1 MKKTVKLT
9 ENDISNIVGN
19 VLNEISW
26 RTTNQVQ
33 YSNKDEVNALEK
45 IAHKIGD
52 LLDKVYDDN
61 DTSNYGWD
69 YVNIHNLQGPIKAK
83 IIELIQYL
91 TNFKEYA
98 DKKVEQIEKFEQH
111 SQDDFKREYNM
122 SMSDYEDNVG
132 EKENNIYNN
141 YINNNISDD
150 EYDAQMQALQ
160 PERDIVDRI
169 NGR

>member
-9 ENDISNIVGN
+9 ENDISNIVGE
-19 VLNEISW
+19 VLNEITW

-33 YSNKDEVNALEK
+33 HNNKNEVNALEK
-45 IAHKIGD
+45 IAYKIGD
-52 LLDKVYDDN
+52 LLDKVYDDD

-69 YVNIHNLQGPIKAK
+69 YVNIHNLQEPIKTK
-83 IIELIQYL
+83 ITELIQYL
-91 TNFKEYA
+91 SNFKEYA

-111 SQDDFKREYNM
+111 AQDDFKREYNM

-132 EKENNIYNN
+132 EKENNIYKK
-141 YINNNISDD
+141 YINNDISDD
-150 EYDAQMQALQ
+150 EYHTQMQALK
-160 PERDIVDRI
+160 PEMDVVDRI

>member
-9 ENDISNIVGN
+9 ESDISNIVGN

-33 YSNKDEVNALEK
+33 YNNKDEVDALEK

-69 YVNIHNLQGPIKAK
+69 YVNIHNLQGQIKAK

-91 TNFKEYA
+91 TNFKEYV

-132 EKENNIYNN
+132 EKENNIYNK
-141 YINNNISDD
+141 YINNDISDD
-150 EYDAQMQALQ
+150 EYDTQMQALQ